1 MIKRLMQ
8 AAVLLLV
15 TACGSSSSTTAQ
27 TTSSSTAT
35 FTITPVATFDNPW
48 ALAFLPGTRTAI
60 VTEKPGHIWLVD
72 AGNGRKQPVAGAP
85 PVLYEGQGG
94 LLDVVLSP
102 TFAQDG
108 QVYLTY
114 SEPSPN
120 GGSGLALARARL
132 VRDGGAHLDGLQ
144 VLWRDPE
151 GG

>member
-60 VTEKPGHIWLVD
+60 VTEKLGRIWLVD
-72 AGNGRKQPVAGAP
+72 AGSGRKTPVTGAP
-85 PVLYEGQGG
+85 RVVYGDQGG
-94 LLDVVLSP
+94 LLDVVVSP
-102 TFAQDG
+102 KFGADG

-114 SEPSPN
+114 SEPSPE
-120 GGSGLALARARL
+120 GGSGRALAPVRL
-132 VRDGGAHLDGLQ
+132 D
-144 VLWRDPE
+144 
-151 GG
+151 